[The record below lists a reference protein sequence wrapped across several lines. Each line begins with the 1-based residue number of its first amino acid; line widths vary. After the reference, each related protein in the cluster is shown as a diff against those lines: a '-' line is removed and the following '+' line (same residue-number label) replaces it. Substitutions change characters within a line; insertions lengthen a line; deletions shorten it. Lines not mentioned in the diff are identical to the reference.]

1 MEINNSW
8 HLLSLFQIN
17 SKFKVCLVKQSG
29 KNFRFILF
37 IKIHLNIIIDKYQ
50 YGYSI
55 FAKVYKNEFEKCNLL
70 ICNGWCVER
79 WTRWNNVFKIKK
91 SNDVATI
98 IIPITNGIRVLRK
111 SREFIQKRAD
121 VSTYD
126 YNNNDGLTYK

>member
-91 SNDVATI
+91 SNIMTLLPLLYQSPMGYASYEKVENLYKSASMFRLMTTTI
-98 IIPITNGIRVLRK
+98 MTV
-111 SREFIQKRAD
+111 
-121 VSTYD
+121 
-126 YNNNDGLTYK
+126 